1 MPSRSETGP
10 SIASISHR
18 LTARSANNVYAASPW
33 CHRTTRGTLVPEVDK
48 FEKNKLAR
56 QDRKQNWKYQRAALT
71 PHPEGQSIHRIE
83 RREYRTNARGVRDEE
98 RVFVRPEM
106 GGSRTTGFYYSIER
120 CARIVEQYGI
130 DGILVMSIQYSIDG
144 YSYSGSNGVA
154 GIDPHRDPRPR

>member
-1 MPSRSETGP
+1 MSSRSEIGP
-10 SIASISHR
+10 SIANISHH

-98 RVFVRPEM
+98 WVFV
-106 GGSRTTGFYYSIER
+106 
-120 CARIVEQYGI
+120 
-130 DGILVMSIQYSIDG
+130 
-144 YSYSGSNGVA
+144 
-154 GIDPHRDPRPR
+154 